1 MTPSGPPPI
10 FSVIM
15 PVWHPDPGHLQEA
28 IDSVFNQT
36 TGDWELIAVCDGP
49 QPREVM
55 EVLASEDPRIITV
68 QREEQG
74 GIVAASSGG
83 LAAATG
89 DFIAL
94 LDNDD
99 VLALDVLG
107 ACAWEL
113 TRWDDVDVMYT
124 DEDKLDA
131 EGNRRR
137 SYLKPAWSPERL
149 RSNMY
154 IGHLG
159 MYRRSLVEEVG
170 GFRQGYDGSQDHD
183 LAFRVTERARRIVH
197 IPRVG
202 YHWRESATS
211 TALDPA
217 SKDWAYDAG
226 VRAVQSH
233 LDRCDI
239 PATAARREGMPGT
252 ITIDPRVDHDFGLI
266 SIVIPTSGAAKFI
279 DGRHVPLIENALTS
293 IRDRSTYQNYEVVVV
308 LDQRG
313 TEEIAARIESID
325 PTRVR
330 VVQDT
335 RPFSF
340 SAACNLGAMRSTGST
355 LLFVNDDTEVI
366 TPNWL
371 ERLAMHAQ
379 LPGVGAVGAR
389 LEYPDGR
396 IQHGGVVLRDGGAA
410 HRYMGVAGE
419 EPGYYGELRMVHNTA
434 AVTGACL
441 AVQRGHF
448 AAVGGFTLDLP
459 LSFNDIDLCLKL
471 LRRGLRTVFDAET
484 RLIHYESVSRN
495 PEVLYWEAGIIRT
508 RWWSILNHDPYDNPL
523 RAKTAASSYT
533 PPDAALQIREL
544 RGESFHGRSWPLDR
558 PMFHH
563 DQVAG

>member
-1 MTPSGPPPI
+1 MTPPI

-15 PVWHPDPGHLQEA
+15 PVWHPDPGQLQEA
-28 IDSVFNQT
+28 VDSVYNQT
-36 TGDWELIAVCDGP
+36 TGDWELLAVCDGP
-49 QPREVM
+49 QPDEVM
-55 EVLASEDPRIITV
+55 QVLASDDPRIITIE
-68 QREEQG
+68 RSDQG
-74 GIVAASSGG
+74 GIVAASAAG

-89 DFIAL
+89 EFIAL

-124 DEDKLDA
+124 DEDKLDLD
-131 EGNRRR
+131 GNRRR
-137 SYLKPAWSPERL
+137 SYLKPGWSPERL

-159 MYRRSLVEEVG
+159 MYRRSLVEQVG
-170 GFRQGYDGSQDHD
+170 GFRPGFDGSQDHD
-183 LAFRVTERARRIVH
+183 LALRVTEQARRVVH
-197 IPRVG
+197 VPRIG

-211 TALDPA
+211 TALDPT
-217 SKDWAYDAG
+217 SKDWAFDAG

-233 LDRCDI
+233 LDRCSI
-239 PATAARREGMPGT
+239 PATAKRRENMPGT
-252 ITIDPRVDHDFGLI
+252 ISIDPVPGHDFGMV
-266 SIVIPTSGAAKFI
+266 SIVIPTSGGAKFI

-293 IRDRSTYQNYEVVVV
+293 IRDRSSYQNYEVVAV

-313 TEEIAARIESID
+313 TQEIADRIEAID

-355 LLFVNDDTEVI
+355 LLFLNDDTEVL
-366 TPNWL
+366 TSDWL
-371 ERLAMHAQ
+371 ERLAMHSQ
-379 LPGVGAVGAR
+379 MDSVGAVGAR

-410 HRYMGVAGE
+410 HKYMGVANE

-441 AVQRGHF
+441 AVQRALF
-448 AAVGGFTLDLP
+448 EAVGGFTLDLP

-471 LRRGLRTVFDAET
+471 LRRGFRTVFDAET
-484 RLIHYESVSRN
+484 RLMHYESVSRN
-495 PEVLYWEAGIIRT
+495 PEVLHWEADTIRT

-523 RAKTAASSYT
+523 RSKTAASSYS
-533 PPDAALQIREL
+533 PPDAMLQLREL
-544 RGESFHGRSWPLDR
+544 RMEPFHGRSWPLDR
-558 PMFHH
+558 PMFYQ
-563 DQVAG
+563 DSVGG